1 MPASLDG
8 KKKTISLTLESA
20 NETISLQADNV
31 RMAQVMPVKEE
42 EPTAEADKEPLPE
55 VPTQE
60 AKKEKNGSILPVVII
75 AAAVLIIFIIAFL
88 GARTIKARKE
98 KNILRKVQD
107 PFEPTAWGTA
117 TEFIEAGQSG
127 QTDKE
132 TLMMF
137 QDDQRC
143 TITLMDMDSPA
154 KRFQIYV

>member
-1 MPASLDG
+1 M
-8 KKKTISLTLESA
+8 ESG
-20 NETISLQADNV
+20 NETINLQADNI
-31 RMAQVMPVKEE
+31 RMAQVTPAKEE
-42 EPTAEADKEPLPE
+42 EPTADAAKEPIPE

-60 AKKEKNGSILPVVII
+60 VEKEENDSILPVVII
-75 AAAVLIIFIIAFL
+75 AAAELLIFIIAFQ

-107 PFEPTAWGTA
+107 PFEPTAWGMA

-127 QTDKE
+127 RTDGE